1 MEKRKAFL
9 LNFAYYAVYIA
20 IAYVILRYGFKYV
33 APFAIAFV
41 VAFLLKSPISF
52 LSRKLK
58 VPRKPVAL
66 LTVLVFYL
74 TVGSLIALLGIKLVG
89 GIAGLMGRLPMLYE
103 TYGMPY
109 LAQVIHNLETV
120 LYQLDDSLVSA
131 INGLGTQMLSSL
143 GSLVSKISSS
153 VISFASN
160 FATSL
165 PGFFINVVLMII
177 SSFFIAGDYEKLTGF
192 CINQLSEGSK
202 AIFIQIKEYV
212 VGTLWV
218 CIRSYAII
226 MTITFT
232 ELSIGLSIL
241 KINHA
246 ILVAACIAIFD
257 VLPVL
262 GTGGVVIPWIVLT
275 AIKGNFGLALGLLI
289 LYVIITVIRNI
300 IEPKIV
306 GGQLG
311 LHPVVTLASMYA
323 GVRLI
328 GGIGLFGFPIG
339 LSLMCY
345 LNDHGVNNV
354 LKRDKKA

>member
-1 MEKRKAFL
+1 MEKRRAFL

-41 VAFLLKSPISF
+41 VAFLLKRPIAF
-52 LSRKLK
+52 FSRKLK
-58 VPRKPVAL
+58 LPRKPVAL

-74 TVGSLIALLGIKLVG
+74 TVGSLIALLGIKLAG
-89 GIAGLMGRLPMLYE
+89 SIAGLMGKLPMMYE
-103 TYGMPY
+103 TYGIPY
-109 LAQVIHNLETV
+109 LAQVMTNLEAI
-120 LYQLDDSLVSA
+120 LYQLDDSLVAA
-131 INGLGTQMLSSL
+131 INGMGTQMLSSL
-143 GSLVSKISSS
+143 GNLVSKLSSS
-153 VISFASN
+153 VISFVSN

-192 CINQLSEGSK
+192 CIDQLSESSK

-241 KINHA
+241 KINHSV
-246 ILVAACIAIFD
+246 LVAACIAIFD

-262 GTGGVVIPWIVLT
+262 GTGGVMIPWVVLT
-275 AIKGNFGLALGLLI
+275 AIKGNFGLALGLLVV
-289 LYVIITVIRNI
+289 YVIVTIIRNI

-323 GVRLI
+323 GVRLL

-345 LNDHGVNNV
+345 LNDHGVINV
-354 LKRDKKA
+354 LKRHKKE

>member
-1 MEKRKAFL
+1 MEKRKIFL
-9 LNFAYYAVYIA
+9 VNFAYFAVYIA

-33 APFAIAFV
+33 APFAIAFI
-41 VAFLLKSPISF
+41 VAFLLKRPIAF

-58 VPRKPVAL
+58 IPRKPVAL

-74 TVGSLIALLGIKLVG
+74 TVGTLITLLGIKLVG
-89 GIAGLMGRLPMLYE
+89 GIVGLMGRLPMLYE
-103 TYGMPY
+103 TYGAPY
-109 LAQVIHNLETV
+109 LAQVMANLEAI
-120 LYQLDDSLVSA
+120 LYQLDDGLVAA
-131 INGLGTQMLSSL
+131 INSLGTQMLSAL
-143 GSLVSKISSS
+143 GSMISKISSS
-153 VISFASN
+153 AISFASN

-192 CINQLSEGSK
+192 CINQLSDNAK
-202 AIFIQIKEYV
+202 KIFIQIKEYV

-246 ILVAACIAIFD
+246 VPLALCIAIFD
-257 VLPVL
+257 ILPVL
-262 GTGGVVIPWIVLT
+262 GTGGIMIPWVVLT
-275 AIKGNFGLALGLLI
+275 AIRGNFGLALGLLAV
-289 LYVIITVIRNI
+289 YVIITIIRNI

-306 GGQLG
+306 GSQLG

-323 GVRLI
+323 GVRLL

-339 LSLMCY
+339 LSLLCY
-345 LNDHGVNNV
+345 LNDHGVINV
-354 LKRDKKA
+354 LKKSE

>member
-1 MEKRKAFL
+1 MEKRKTFL
-9 LNFAYYAVYIA
+9 VNFAYFAVYIA

-33 APFAIAFV
+33 APFAIAFI
-41 VAFLLKSPISF
+41 VAFLLKRPIAF

-58 VPRKPVAL
+58 LPRKPVAL

-74 TVGSLIALLGIKLVG
+74 TVGTLITLLGIKLVG
-89 GIAGLMGRLPMLYE
+89 GIVGLMGRLPMLYE
-103 TYGMPY
+103 TYGAPY
-109 LAQVIHNLETV
+109 LAQVMANLEAI
-120 LYQLDDSLVSA
+120 LYQLDDGLVAA
-131 INGLGTQMLSSL
+131 INSLGTQLLSAL
-143 GSLVSKISSS
+143 GSMISKISSS
-153 VISFASN
+153 AISFASN

-165 PGFFINVVLMII
+165 PGFFIKVVLMII

-192 CINQLSEGSK
+192 CINQLSDNAK
-202 AIFIQIKEYV
+202 KIFIQIKEYV

-246 ILVAACIAIFD
+246 VPLALCIAIFD
-257 VLPVL
+257 ILPVL
-262 GTGGVVIPWIVLT
+262 GTGGIMIPWVVLT
-275 AIKGNFGLALGLLI
+275 AIRGNFGLALGLLAV
-289 LYVIITVIRNI
+289 YVIITIIRNI

-306 GGQLG
+306 GSQLG

-323 GVRLI
+323 GVRLL

-339 LSLMCY
+339 LSLLCY
-345 LNDHGVNNV
+345 LNDHGVINV
-354 LKRDKKA
+354 LKKSE

>member
-1 MEKRKAFL
+1 MEKRKTFL
-9 LNFAYYAVYIA
+9 VNFAYFAVYIA
-20 IAYVILRYGFKYV
+20 ITYVILRYGFKYV
-33 APFAIAFV
+33 APFAIAFI
-41 VAFLLKSPISF
+41 VAFLLKRPIAF

-58 VPRKPVAL
+58 LPRKPVAL

-74 TVGSLIALLGIKLVG
+74 TVGTLITLLGIKLVG
-89 GIAGLMGRLPMLYE
+89 GIVGLMGRLPMLYE
-103 TYGMPY
+103 TYGAPY
-109 LAQVIHNLETV
+109 LAQVMANLEAI
-120 LYQLDDSLVSA
+120 LYQLDDGLVAA
-131 INGLGTQMLSSL
+131 INSLGTQLLSAL
-143 GSLVSKISSS
+143 GSMISKISSS
-153 VISFASN
+153 AISFASN

-165 PGFFINVVLMII
+165 PGFFIKVVLMII

-192 CINQLSEGSK
+192 CINQLSDNAK
-202 AIFIQIKEYV
+202 KIFIQIKEYV

-246 ILVAACIAIFD
+246 VPLALCIAIFD
-257 VLPVL
+257 ILPVL
-262 GTGGVVIPWIVLT
+262 GTGGIMIPWVVLT
-275 AIKGNFGLALGLLI
+275 AIRGNFGLALGLLAV
-289 LYVIITVIRNI
+289 YVIITIIRNI

-306 GGQLG
+306 GSQLG

-323 GVRLI
+323 GVRLL

-339 LSLMCY
+339 LSLLCY
-345 LNDHGVNNV
+345 LNDHGVINV
-354 LKRDKKA
+354 LKKSE